1 MILKK
6 AIILVFFLLS
16 VLPIYSLITYNSQFI
31 SANNGE
37 KINFKSSKIE
47 IIVVFSA
54 ISCHECYESLGRELK
69 QYIQSNKI
77 KLRAIVNV
85 DESNARKIFYRK
97 IYIEE
102 VKHYFPYVEE
112 VLFNC
117 KKNDGFYEVFEK
129 SINNYKLPAVFVFEN
144 TKVHYFELTEIFS
157 DKNYTLSLSFSNL
170 LKALSN

>member
-1 MILKK
+1 M
-6 AIILVFFLLS
+6 
-16 VLPIYSLITYNSQFI
+16 
-31 SANNGE
+31 
-37 KINFKSSKIE
+37 
-47 IIVVFSA
+47 
-54 ISCHECYESLGRELK
+54 
-69 QYIQSNKI
+69 
-77 KLRAIVNV
+77 
-85 DESNARKIFYRK
+85 
-97 IYIEE
+97 
-102 VKHYFPYVEE
+102 KHYFPYVEE